1 LSRGDDRNRAAAL
14 RSAQRRAADA
24 TLRPPP
30 PPPRLSPSPS
40 LTSAPALPADG
51 FVREALPG
59 VKKAGS
65 AAAAKKAVQ
74 GGAPPTQLAAKV
86 PAASPAALAAQGHK

>member
-1 LSRGDDRNRAAAL
+1 MSRGDDRNRAAAL
-14 RSAQRRAADA
+14 RSAQRRAAAA
-24 TLRPPP
+24 TLRPP